1 MGAAL
6 CASFINSSMNV
17 DQLVTQLRAAYGDTL
32 QSVILYGSAVAG
44 EHIKKKSDYNVLVV
58 LDTVP
63 LDRLAAVGAVLRAWG
78 SRQSCAYDIHC
89 V

>member
-58 LDTVP
+58 LDAVP

-78 SRQSCAYDIHC
+78 KPAILRL
-89 V
+89 